1 MGIKNYVSNI
11 LPSKIFCS
19 KKDEPEMP
27 LDDIEYIKKYLL
39 GNESGANLIGK
50 GSKKTGY
57 LFKDKDGKEIVILK
71 IEDVSVDKDFGS
83 KRNEYN
89 ASRILK
95 RFNEK
100 QTKTHYLR
108 EYGIQTP
115 QLIKAI
121 VLPDKKGTYSYFEE
135 QEKAPGEQ
143 IQIEKPN
150 SDSVTPEQ
158 LKEIDK
164 RNIEFTK
171 HRILTGKKHLRKFG
185 RDAIAL
191 TEIQAFQDCHGEQ
204 IFYDEEK
211 GYTFIDLTTSST
223 PDFQSKKDLVARI
236 NEACSKKYKDGSYSI
251 YWTAQKF
258 LNAILFGYFTEDS
271 TPSCFEQKVLN
282 GILKQQAIGELK
294 KEFSKFENMI
304 DALNHLENKSSQTSL
319 TKDQLKLL
327 DIYLKNKNVY
337 ANNPKFESDAK
348 ASLKLPENVKIEN
361 LLDCDFF
368 EKAYE
373 SLSQKTINDNDSNA
387 KIPEHSILNN
397 SGNPSINE
405 EVPRSES
412 DSSAITN
419 EEVSSLNSSPNSSIN
434 NDSTNDSSFNNGL
447 SEGVV
452 MQNDDI
458 TM

>member
-11 LPSKIFCS
+11 LPSKIFNS

-27 LDDIEYIKKYLL
+27 LDDIDYIKKYLL
-39 GNESGANLIGK
+39 GNESEASSIGK

-57 LFKDKDGKEIVILK
+57 LFKDTDGKEIVILK
-71 IEDVSVDKDFGS
+71 VEDVSVDKDFGS
-83 KRNEYN
+83 KPNEYN

-258 LNAILFGYFTEDS
+258 LNAILFGYFTEDN

-294 KEFSKFENMI
+294 KEFSKFGNMI

-373 SLSQKTINDNDSNA
+373 SLFQKTINNDSNA
-387 KIPEHSILNN
+387 KFPEHSILNN
-397 SGNPSINE
+397 SGNSSINE
-405 EVPRSES
+405 ESPRS
-412 DSSAITN
+412 
-419 EEVSSLNSSPNSSIN
+419 NSSSNSSIN
-434 NDSTNDSSFNNGL
+434 NDSTNHSSFNNGL
-447 SEGVV
+447 PEGVV

>member
-11 LPSKIFCS
+11 LPSKIFNS

-27 LDDIEYIKKYLL
+27 LDDIDYIKKYLL
-39 GNESGANLIGK
+39 GNESKASSIGK

-57 LFKDKDGKEIVILK
+57 LFKDTDGKEIVILK
-71 IEDVSVDKDFGS
+71 VEDVSVDKDFGS
-83 KRNEYN
+83 KPNEYN

-204 IFYDEEK
+204 IFYDKEK

-258 LNAILFGYFTEDS
+258 LNAILFGYFTEDN

-294 KEFSKFENMI
+294 KEFSKFGNMI

-373 SLSQKTINDNDSNA
+373 SLFQKTINNDSNA
-387 KIPEHSILNN
+387 KFPEHSILNN
-397 SGNPSINE
+397 SGNSSINE
-405 EVPRSES
+405 ESPRS
-412 DSSAITN
+412 
-419 EEVSSLNSSPNSSIN
+419 NSSSNSSIN

-447 SEGVV
+447 PEGVV